1 MALDDQLLRH
11 NLFCGEERICKHMHV
26 HVCRIDVMF
35 PHVLF
40 LKRLSKFW
48 CWKGIGLFF
57 NLISFFTF
65 VTVPLRRLNI
75 LRLFCVWLLLNSFLI
90 DHTTYSGTC
99 HGDVSSSERFLRL
112 MFKHTSSFKVPTNV
126 CFMMKEVA
134 IRVAARPVLACVIFR
149 SSCDKLMRTFR
160 W

>member
-11 NLFCGEERICKHMHV
+11 NLFCGEEMICKHMHV
-26 HVCRIDVMF
+26 HVCRIDVTF

-99 HGDVSSSERFLRL
+99 HGDASSSERFLRL
-112 MFKHTSSFKVPTNV
+112 IFRQIFYEFQSLHSSSLKVPTTLQKQMYV
-126 CFMMKEVA
+126 SWWK
-134 IRVAARPVLACVIFR
+134 
-149 SSCDKLMRTFR
+149 KLPSE
-160 W
+160 WPPGLSLHV

>member
-57 NLISFFTF
+57 NLIFFYIRDSSS
-65 VTVPLRRLNI
+65 PIIKHL
-75 LRLFCVWLLLNSFLI
+75 LRLFSVWFLT
-90 DHTTYSGTC
+90 DHTTYSSTC

-160 W
+160 C